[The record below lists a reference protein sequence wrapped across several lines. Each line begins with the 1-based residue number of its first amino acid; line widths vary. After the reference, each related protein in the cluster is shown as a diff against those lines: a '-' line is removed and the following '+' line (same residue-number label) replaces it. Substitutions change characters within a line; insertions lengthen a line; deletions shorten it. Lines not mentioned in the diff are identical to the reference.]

1 MQMIN
6 IAIKEVRKAAKYY
19 STNKKVFKEKM
30 QTISTKTC
38 QKKKKINERERYQM
52 NFDLIEDRK
61 NEISFVSTIQ
71 R

>member
-38 QKKKKINERERYQM
+38 QKKKKINEREM